1 MTETSL
7 MVLAGTITQK
17 TLHPL
22 TLLAQLVGRQVSG
35 ELLVVSNDVRWSLW
49 LQRGKLLFATSSQ
62 NGFDALRFEARQ
74 LFPEVITDLV
84 LAQLQ
89 LYHRQYVHQG
99 DPLGADHRA
108 IRWLV
113 EQEHITFDQA
123 GQLVRAL
130 AVTTITSLLRVTKGS
145 YEVNNFSN
153 VFDHPIFCTLDIRA
167 LVEECHQQEEA
178 LSSRRA
184 ANIQKEV
191 TPARNPS
198 TATHERTLDELMNP
212 SSDIKSLLQQASGNP
227 FESSL
232 NNVLGT
238 DTLAPKSVTKP
249 GAAPS
254 YQLVCIDSDNQFIQ
268 ELRGYLEDTV
278 FSITS
283 VDDVATAVA
292 DLAKCQPDLILL
304 TTDMDGLNGFDLCS
318 HLHRHPQYKDVPII
332 LLARRSG
339 LINRI
344 RARLAGASFYI
355 TKPVNRTKLMVNL
368 FTLLV

>member
-1 MTETSL
+1 
-7 MVLAGTITQK
+7 MVLAGTLTQK

-22 TLLAQLVGRQVSG
+22 TLLAQLVGRQISG
-35 ELLVVSNDVRWSLW
+35 ELLVVSNNVRWSLW

-62 NGFDALRFEARQ
+62 NGFDALRFESRQ

-99 DPLGADHRA
+99 DALSADHRA

-113 EQEHITFDQA
+113 EQEHISFEQA
-123 GQLVRAL
+123 GKLVRAL

-145 YEVNNFSN
+145 YEVNGFSN
-153 VFDHPIFCTLDIRA
+153 IFDHPIFCTLDIRA

-178 LSSRRA
+178 LSS
-184 ANIQKEV
+184 Q
-191 TPARNPS
+191 
-198 TATHERTLDELMNP
+198 P
-212 SSDIKSLLQQASGNP
+212 SSSPRESLDSSRNVAEASTLEQIVPAGNDIRSLLQQASTKS
-227 FESSL
+227 FEQSSS
-232 NNVLGT
+232 VLGT
-238 DTLAPKSVTKP
+238 DSLGSTPTDQS
-249 GAAPS
+249 AAPS

-292 DLAKCQPDLILL
+292 DLAKCQPDLIIL
-304 TTDMDGLNGFDLCS
+304 TTAMEGLNGFDLCS

-332 LLARRSG
+332 LLAPKSG
-339 LINRI
+339 LLSRI
-344 RARLAGASFYI
+344 RAKLAGASFYI
-355 TKPVNRTKLMVNL
+355 TKPVNRTKLMVKL

>member
-1 MTETSL
+1 

-35 ELLVVSNDVRWSLW
+35 ELLVVANDVRWSLW

-62 NGFDALRFEARQ
+62 NGFDALRFEGRQ
-74 LFPEVITDLV
+74 LFPETMSDLV

-89 LYHRQYVHQG
+89 LYHRQYTHQ
-99 DPLGADHRA
+99 DDDLSADHRA

-123 GQLVRAL
+123 GQLVHAL
-130 AVTTITSLLRVTKGS
+130 AVTTITSLLRVTRGS
-145 YEVNNFSN
+145 YEVNSFSN
-153 VFDHPIFCTLDIRA
+153 IVDYPVFCTLDIRT
-167 LVEECHQQEEA
+167 LVEQCHRQSEE
-178 LSSRRA
+178 LTSKRD
-184 ANIQKEV
+184 I
-191 TPARNPS
+191 T
-198 TATHERTLDELMNP
+198 TP
-212 SSDIKSLLQQASGNP
+212 SSDAAEPHRNRTIEELIVPGNDLKTLLQQSSSSPFDTSLKALSPDPFNGSSTFRDTAS
-227 FESSL
+227 
-232 NNVLGT
+232 
-238 DTLAPKSVTKP
+238 
-249 GAAPS
+249 PS

-268 ELRGYLEDTV
+268 ELRGYLADTV

-304 TTDMDGLNGFDLCS
+304 TTAMEGLDGYDLCS
-318 HLHRHPQYKDVPII
+318 HLRRHPQYKDVPII
-332 LLARRSG
+332 LLAKKSG
-339 LINRI
+339 LIGRI
-344 RARLAGASFYI
+344 RARLAGASFFI
-355 TKPVNRTKLMVNL
+355 SKPINRTKLMVKL

>member
-1 MTETSL
+1 

-17 TLHPL
+17 SLQPL
-22 TLLAQLVGRQVSG
+22 TLLAQLVGRQISG
-35 ELLVVSNDVRWSLW
+35 ELVVVSNDVRWSLW

-99 DPLGADHRA
+99 DALSADHRS

-113 EQEHITFDQA
+113 EQEHINFDQA

-153 VFDHPIFCTLDIRA
+153 IFDHPIFCTLDIRA
-167 LVEECHQQEEA
+167 LVEECHKQSESLASQRNETPTPEVD
-178 LSSRRA
+178 SSNA
-184 ANIQKEV
+184 GSGS
-191 TPARNPS
+191 PS
-198 TATHERTLDELMNP
+198 LDELVKPGN
-212 SSDIKSLLQQASGNP
+212 DIKSLLQQASSSP
-227 FESSL
+227 FESPLDGRETSMMAPA
-232 NNVLGT
+232 G
-238 DTLAPKSVTKP
+238 LAPGV
-249 GAAPS
+249 APS

-268 ELRGYLEDTV
+268 DLRGYLEDTV

-304 TTDMDGLNGFDLCS
+304 TTAMEGLDGFDLCS
-318 HLHRHPQYKDVPII
+318 HLRRHPQYKDVPII
-332 LLARRSG
+332 LLSQRSSVIG
-339 LINRI
+339 RL
-344 RARLAGASFYI
+344 RAKMAGASFYI
-355 TKPVNRTKLMVNL
+355 SKPVNRTKLMVKL

>member
-1 MTETSL
+1 

-17 TLHPL
+17 KLHPL
-22 TLLAQLVGRQVSG
+22 TLLAQLVGRQISG
-35 ELLVVSNDVRWSLW
+35 ELLVVSDDVRWSLW

-89 LYHRQYVHQG
+89 LYHRQYFHQG
-99 DPLGADHRA
+99 DALSADHRA

-130 AVTTITSLLRVTKGS
+130 AVTSITSLLRVTKGS
-145 YEVNNFSN
+145 YEVNSFSAI
-153 VFDHPIFCTLDIRA
+153 FDHPVFCTLDIRA
-167 LVEECHQQEEA
+167 LVEECHQQTEA
-178 LSSRRA
+178 LSTKRSDGSKSSLSRTTTQVPGEQ
-184 ANIQKEV
+184 ILEELV
-191 TPARNPS
+191 NPG
-198 TATHERTLDELMNP
+198 N
-212 SSDIKSLLQQASGNP
+212 DIKSLLQQASTNP
-227 FESSL
+227 FESPL
-232 NNVLGT
+232 NGLGT
-238 DTLAPKSVTKP
+238 GTLTPSPITKP

-254 YQLVCIDSDNQFIQ
+254 YQLVCIDSDDQFIQ

-304 TTDMDGLNGFDLCS
+304 TTAMEGLDGFDLCS
-318 HLHRHPQYKDVPII
+318 HLRRHPQYKDVPII
-332 LLARRSG
+332 LLAKRSG
-339 LINRI
+339 LIGRI
-344 RARLAGASFYI
+344 RAKLAGASYYI
-355 TKPVNRTKLMVNL
+355 SKPVNRTKLMVKL

>member
-1 MTETSL
+1 

-17 TLHPL
+17 SLHPL
-22 TLLAQLVGRQVSG
+22 TLLAQLVGRQISG
-35 ELLVVSNDVRWSLW
+35 ELVVVSNDVRWSLW

-99 DPLGADHRA
+99 DALTADHRS

-130 AVTTITSLLRVTKGS
+130 AVTTVTSLLRVTKGS

-153 VFDHPIFCTLDIRA
+153 IFDHPIFCTLDIRA
-167 LVEECHQQEEA
+167 LVEECHQQSESIA
-178 LSSRRA
+178 PRRNETA
-184 ANIQKEV
+184 PQESAMPSDV
-191 TPARNPS
+191 VSTPSLDDIVNPG
-198 TATHERTLDELMNP
+198 N
-212 SSDIKSLLQQASGNP
+212 DIKSLLQKASTNP
-227 FESSL
+227 FESPLDSIG
-232 NNVLGT
+232 NESTASTAV
-238 DTLAPKSVTKP
+238 AKP

-292 DLAKCQPDLILL
+292 DLAKCHPDLILL
-304 TTDMDGLNGFDLCS
+304 TTAMEGLDGFDLCS

-332 LLARRSG
+332 LLSQRSG
-339 LINRI
+339 IIGRI
-344 RARLAGASFYI
+344 RAKLAGASFFI
-355 TKPVNRTKLMVNL
+355 SKPVNRTKLMVKL